1 MPRAGSLCAST
12 SGRAVTTHRRASSL
26 TSSLRRLHRAN
37 RAHRGGVVVVNANE
51 SENAFDREYFS
62 NVRFDGMTPETRAAR
77 ALTNLLTMAAVRVL
91 LDQMTGTRHRSP
103 MAPKLI
109 DYLQT
114 TPLRNNAETWLA
126 GLMAHEEL
134 DYRLVAVRVI
144 EIRKVLAETEEG
156 FDYDWMAA
164 MAREGVTEDNMELSR
179 ELLSASLFGESA
191 G

>member
-12 SGRAVTTHRRASSL
+12 SGRAVTTHRRTTSL
-26 TSSLRRLHRAN
+26 TSSLSRLHRAQ
-37 RAHRGGVVVVNANE
+37 RAPGGVVVNANE

>member
-12 SGRAVTTHRRASSL
+12 SGRPVTTHRRTASL
-26 TSSLRRLHRAN
+26 TSSLRLQRA
-37 RAHRGGVVVVNANE
+37 RRVHGVVVVNANE
-51 SENAFDREYFS
+51 NENDFDREHFS
-62 NVRFDGMTPETRAAR
+62 SVRFDGMTPETRAAR

-126 GLMAHEEL
+126 GLMEHEEL

-164 MAREGVTEDNMELSR
+164 LARDGMTEDNMELSR
-179 ELLSASLFGESA
+179 ELLSASLFGESER